1 MWTDRCLKTVCAFAN
16 TDGGYLIIGVK
27 DPTKENQNKKNK
39 LHTVTGIEKDIK
51 FESKDDYSTKITN
64 RIKASFKNVT
74 IDYIRYHECP
84 DGLHICEIKINRLV
98 RTGNP
103 CKYKDK
109 YYERSVDTTRE
120 ISMDQE
126 INFIDDWKDN

>member
-1 MWTDRCLKTVCAFAN
+1 MEE
-16 TDGGYLIIGVK
+16 VK
-27 DPTKENQNKKNK
+27 NEE
-39 LHTVTGIEKDIK
+39 VTEEVIQEEPQVEAVEEQAPELDLEK

-126 INFIDDWKDN
+126 INFIDHWKDN